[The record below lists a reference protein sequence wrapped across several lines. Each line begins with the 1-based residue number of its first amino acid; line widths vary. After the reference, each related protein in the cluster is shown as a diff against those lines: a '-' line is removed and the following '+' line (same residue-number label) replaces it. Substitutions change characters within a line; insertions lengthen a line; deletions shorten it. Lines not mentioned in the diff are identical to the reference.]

1 MVWKLACLVV
11 LCVYLGGCASVRPVT
26 LATPEAV
33 ERLEGIRWCGA
44 LWLPRTTPAG
54 APLGGI
60 SGLAWD
66 EDRATLYAVSDR
78 GRVHHWR
85 PRFAAGR
92 LVGVDLRASF
102 PLRDRDGRPLRG
114 EWVDAEGVA
123 LETSSARRRLW
134 ISFERHHRIAPY
146 NTHGRLLGAPHVPQ
160 QVQDAGYNTGMEAL
174 AGAGRQRLVGLER
187 GPRGHGTTTPLWLDP
202 GGSAHAYPL
211 AGETNSALTALA
223 SAGPG
228 RYLALERAYTPLR
241 PIVITLKSIRW
252 RASEGIAVTSL
263 ARLSGGEGWHLDN
276 FEGLT
281 ALGAGR
287 YLMVSDDNFSTLQR
301 TLLAC
306 FRVEADAGGPS
317 GHAGTGRFDVGES
330 PDQRGGVA
338 SGRRDA
344 GGTGFDPPGFGAPR

>member
-1 MVWKLACLVV
+1 MWKLACLVV
-11 LCVYLGGCASVRPVT
+11 LCVYLAGCAPVRPVT
-26 LATPEAV
+26 LATPDAI
-33 ERLEGIRWCGA
+33 ERLRGIRWCGA

-66 EDRATLYAVSDR
+66 ADTATVYAVSDR

-92 LVGVDLRASF
+92 LVGVELRASF
-102 PLRDRDGRPLRG
+102 PLHDRAGRPLQG
-114 EWVDAEGVA
+114 DSADAEGVA
-123 LETSSARRRLW
+123 LEASSEGRRLW
-134 ISFERHHRIAPY
+134 ISFEREHRIAPY
-146 NTHGRLLGAPHVPQ
+146 DTQGRLLGAPRVPEP
-160 QVQDAGYNTGMEAL
+160 VRDAGYNTGMEAL

-187 GPRGHGTTTPLWLDP
+187 GPAGDGATTPIWSEP
-202 GGSAHAYPL
+202 GGRVHAYPL
-211 AGETNSALTALA
+211 AAEANSALTALA
-223 SAGPG
+223 PAGPG
-228 RYLALERAYTPLR
+228 RYLALERAYSPLR

-252 RASEGIAVTSL
+252 RASEGISVTPL

-276 FEGLT
+276 FEGLA

-306 FRVEADAGGPS
+306 FRTEAG
-317 GHAGTGRFDVGES
+317 
-330 PDQRGGVA
+330 
-338 SGRRDA
+338 A
-344 GGTGFDPPGFGAPR
+344 GGT